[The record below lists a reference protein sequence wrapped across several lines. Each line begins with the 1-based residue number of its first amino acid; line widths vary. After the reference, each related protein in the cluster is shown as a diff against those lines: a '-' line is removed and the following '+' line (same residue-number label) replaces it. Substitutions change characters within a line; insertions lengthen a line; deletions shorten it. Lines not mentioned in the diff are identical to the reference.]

1 MLLFVIQ
8 KSPEFL
14 VPVELLSLAKINDG
28 MKRILVIGAGRSSS
42 TLIKYLLDNAQSEDW
57 KITVCDVDL
66 PLAER
71 KTGGHDRAEAKLFDA
86 NDEVLRKEL
95 IQQHDLVISML
106 PASLHYTIVKDCM
119 EAGKNVITPSY
130 ITKEIKA
137 LDQELKNRG
146 LLVLNEIGL
155 DPGIDH
161 LSAMKLLDEIRST
174 GAEIRCFESF
184 TGGLIA
190 PESDN
195 NPWGYKFT
203 WNPRNVVLA
212 GQGGVVQ
219 FKHGG
224 RFKYIPY
231 HKLFSRT
238 EFIDIEGYGRFE
250 GYANRDSLKYRE
262 VYNLMDV
269 PTIYRGTLRR
279 PGFCRAWN
287 ILVQLGATDDSYTMV
302 DSEKMTYRQFLNS
315 FLAYNPRDSV
325 ELKLRAYLKM
335 DHDDLSFHL
344 IEWLGLFEEDVIGLP
359 NATPAQILQKRME
372 EKMSLDPGDKDMIVM
387 WHKIGYEIKGQKHEI
402 NSSLVVT
409 GDDQTHTAMSKTVGL
424 PMGIAAKH
432 ILNGNI
438 SLHGALLPIQKEIYH
453 PILKELE
460 ELEITFHEKEVAPN
474 FV

>member
-1 MLLFVIQ
+1 MAQ
-8 KSPEFL
+8 TC
-14 VPVELLSLAKINDG
+14 DG
-28 MKRILVIGAGRSSS
+28 MKKILVIGAGRSSS
-42 TLIKYLLDNAQSEDW
+42 TLIKYLLDNAQAENW
-57 KITVCDVDL
+57 QITVCDMDEK
-66 PLAER
+66 LAAQ
-71 KTGGHDRAEAKLFDA
+71 KTGGHERGAARQFDA
-86 NDEVLRKEL
+86 NDEFSRKEL
-95 IQQHDLVISML
+95 IENHDLVISML
-106 PASLHYTIVKDCM
+106 PATLHITVVRDCM
-119 EAGKNVITPSY
+119 ELGKNVITPSY
-130 ITKEIKA
+130 ITPEIKA
-137 LDQELKNRG
+137 LDQQLKDKG
-146 LLVLNEIGL
+146 LIVLNEIGL

-161 LSAMKLLDEIRST
+161 LSAMKLLDEIRDK
-174 GAEIRCFESF
+174 GNEVRCFESF

-203 WNPRNVVLA
+203 WNPRNVVVA
-212 GQGGVVQ
+212 GQGGIVR

-238 EFIDIEGYGRFE
+238 EFINIEGYGRFE

-262 VYNLMDV
+262 VYDLMDV

-279 PGFCRAWN
+279 PAFCRAWN
-287 ILVQLGATDDSYTMV
+287 ILVQLGATDDSYV
-302 DSEKMTYRQFLNS
+302 VEDSANMTYRQFINS

-325 ELKLRAYLKM
+325 ELKLRAYLKIE
-335 DHDDLSFHL
+335 HDDISFDL
-344 IEWLGLFEEDVIGLP
+344 IEWLGLFENDVIGLP

-372 EKMSLDPGDKDMIVM
+372 EKMSLEPGDKDMIVM
-387 WHKIGYEIKGQKHEI
+387 WHKVGYEEKGVKREI

-424 PMGIAAKH
+424 PIGIAAKN

-438 SLHGALLPIQKEIYH
+438 TAKGALLPIQKEIYT
-453 PILKELE
+453 PILE
-460 ELEITFHEKEVAPN
+460 ELEQFGISFKESAVKPD

>member
-1 MLLFVIQ
+1 
-8 KSPEFL
+8 
-14 VPVELLSLAKINDG
+14 
-28 MKRILVIGAGRSSS
+28 MKRILIIGAGRSSS
-42 TLIKYLLDNAQSEDW
+42 SLIKYLLDNALQEDW
-57 KITVCDVDL
+57 QISVCDMDL
-66 PLAER
+66 QLAER
-71 KTGGHDRAEAKLFDA
+71 KVSGHERGTAQQFDV
-86 NDEVLRKEL
+86 NDEPSRKAL
-95 IQQHDLVISML
+95 ITQHDLVVSML
-106 PASLHYTIVKDCM
+106 PASLHIIVVKDCL
-119 EAGKNVITPSY
+119 EIGRHLITPSY
-130 ITKEIKA
+130 ITPEIKQ
-137 LDQELKNRG
+137 LDQSFREKG
-146 LLVLNEIGL
+146 IIVLNEIGL

-161 LSAMKLLDEIRST
+161 LSAMKLLDEIRER
-174 GAEIRCFESF
+174 GGEIKCFESF
-184 TGGLIA
+184 AGGLIA

-212 GQGGVVQ
+212 GQGGVIR

-231 HKLFSRT
+231 HKMFSRT
-238 EFIDIEGYGRFE
+238 EFIKIEGYGRFE

-287 ILVQLGATDDSYTMV
+287 VLVQLGATDDSYIIE
-302 DSEKMTYRQFLNS
+302 DSDKMTYRQFINS

-325 ELKLRAYLKM
+325 ELKLRAYLKI
-335 DHDDLSFHL
+335 DHDDPSFDL
-344 IEWLGLFEEDVIGLP
+344 IEWLGLFENDVIGLP

-372 EKMSLDPGDKDMIVM
+372 EKMSLEPGDKDMIVM
-387 WHKIGYEIKGQKHEI
+387 WHKVGYELKGVKHEI

-424 PMGIAAKH
+424 PIGIAAKH

-438 SLHGALLPIQKEIYH
+438 KLRGALLPIQKEIYE
-453 PILKELE
+453 PVLE
-460 ELEITFHEKEVAPN
+460 ELRQLGISFTEKEVTPD

>member
-1 MLLFVIQ
+1 MA
-8 KSPEFL
+8 S
-14 VPVELLSLAKINDG
+14 NCDG
-28 MKRILVIGAGRSSS
+28 MKRILIIGAGRSSS
-42 TLIKYLLDNAQSEDW
+42 SLIKYLLDNALQEDW
-57 KITVCDVDL
+57 QISVCDMDL
-66 PLAER
+66 QLAER
-71 KTGGHDRAEAKLFDA
+71 KVSGHERGTAQQFDV
-86 NDEVLRKEL
+86 NDEPSRKAL
-95 IQQHDLVISML
+95 ITQHDLVVSML
-106 PASLHYTIVKDCM
+106 PASLHIIVVKDCL
-119 EAGKNVITPSY
+119 EIGRHLITPSY
-130 ITKEIKA
+130 ITPEIKQ
-137 LDQELKNRG
+137 LDQSFREKG
-146 LLVLNEIGL
+146 IIVLNEIGL

-161 LSAMKLLDEIRST
+161 LSAMKLLDEIRDR
-174 GAEIRCFESF
+174 GGEIKCFESF
-184 TGGLIA
+184 AGGLIA

-212 GQGGVVQ
+212 GQGGVIR

-231 HKLFSRT
+231 HKMFSRT
-238 EFIDIEGYGRFE
+238 EFIKIEGYGRFE
-250 GYANRDSLKYRE
+250 VYANRDSLKYRE

-287 ILVQLGATDDSYTMV
+287 VLVQLGATDDSFIIE
-302 DSEKMTYRQFLNS
+302 DSDKMTYRQFINS

-325 ELKLRAYLKM
+325 ELKLRAYLKI
-335 DHDDLSFHL
+335 DHDDPSFDL
-344 IEWLGLFEEDVIGLP
+344 IEWLGLFENDVIGLP

-372 EKMSLDPGDKDMIVM
+372 EKMSLEPGDKDMIVM
-387 WHKIGYEIKGQKHEI
+387 WHKVGYELKGVKHEI

-424 PMGIAAKH
+424 PIGIAAKH

-438 SLHGALLPIQKEIYH
+438 KLRGALLPIQKEIYI
-453 PILKELE
+453 PVLE
-460 ELEITFHEKEVAPN
+460 ELKQYGISFTEKEVTPD

>member
-1 MLLFVIQ
+1 MFVI
-8 KSPEFL
+8 PNRVGF
-14 VPVELLSLAKINDG
+14 VEPDEPLYLAKIYDG

-42 TLIKYLLDNAQSEDW
+42 TLIKYLLDNAQKQNW
-57 KITVCDVDL
+57 RVTVCDMDL
-66 PLAER
+66 ALAER
-71 KTGGHDRAEAKLFDA
+71 KVAGHERGDVQSFDA
-86 NDEVLRKEL
+86 NDEMLRKIL
-95 IQQHDLVISML
+95 ISQHDLVISML
-106 PASLHYTIVKDCM
+106 PATLHFAIVKDCM

-130 ITKEIKA
+130 ITNEIKA
-137 LDQELKNRG
+137 LDQELKSRG

-161 LSAMKLLDEIRST
+161 LSAVKMLDEIRAT
-174 GAEIRCFESF
+174 GADIRCFESF

-190 PESDN
+190 PAYDN

-203 WNPRNVVLA
+203 WNPRNVILA

-224 RFKYIPY
+224 RYKYIPY

-238 EFIDIEGYGRFE
+238 EFIDIAGYGRFE

-262 VYNLMDV
+262 VYDLGDV

-279 PGFCRAWN
+279 PGFSRAWN
-287 ILVQLGATDDSYTMV
+287 VLVQLGATDDSYAMV
-302 DSEKMTYRQFLNS
+302 DTEKMTYRQFLNS

-335 DHDDLSFHL
+335 DHDDQSFHL
-344 IEWLGLFEEDVIGLP
+344 IEWLGLFEEEEIGLP

-387 WHKIGYEIKGQKHEI
+387 WHKIGFIDKGQKREI

-409 GDDQTHTAMSKTVGL
+409 GDDAIHTAMSKTVGL

-438 SLHGALLPIQKEIYH
+438 KLTGALLPIKKEIYA

-460 ELEITFHEKEVAPN
+460 DYGIRFDEKEVKPD